1 LKVRATLTGVPVSI
15 AANCHVDLPNSRNHP
30 KEFQMI
36 RKAWMLTVF
45 LLVSLVTLRLTA
57 QEQYGPPASGNT
69 SAILFAPATL
79 NLVAGLNGAGYG
91 GDGGPANSATTM
103 LNSPIGIAYDSNGN
117 LFIADSGNHVVR
129 RIDHGTGDISTFAG
143 QQASPGFSI
152 GGGVATSAQMQAPSG
167 LVVDSNNNVYVAD
180 RFNAVVFKIT
190 PAGVISIFA
199 GSGTTGYGGDGG
211 SATAP
216 AAEFNNPWALGID
229 SSNNIYIADTANNL
243 IRKVTQAG
251 NLSTFAGD
259 NADVSGCN
267 ASEYSTGA
275 PPYTALQAHLCF
287 PQGIAFDTAGNAYIT
302 DTKNDVI
309 YKVDNS
315 GNLTLF
321 AGTFRTSGFSGD
333 NGPATSAWFNE
344 PAGLYADPAGRV
356 YISDFFNGRIRVVDT
371 LGNINTVF
379 GDGFGSLNSSSI
391 GEPDTEA
398 VSVTFGPANGIY
410 DFVLDQEGRIIAT
423 DSSSPAVTSAG
434 STGQYVFPETNVFNP
449 SVVKY
454 ITVENP
460 SGVALDFM
468 GTPSITG
475 PYSLATGG
483 SAGTCN
489 FSGTLPAG
497 ETCTIGVIF
506 TPIVDDAHNPGSLT
520 LTTNAN
526 SSPSTI
532 SLSGMSDG
540 TGTTLAN
547 LVGPGSSFTAPVGQT
562 SAPEQATL
570 TNDGQEPITI
580 SSTSFGGANPTVF
593 AVSSTTCPTSPATLA
608 SGASCVFNLTFTPTN
623 TTTASAA
630 FNVNIANYGQLG
642 VPIDGVGTAA
652 AAPVASLTPATVPFG
667 NVTSGTTSAAMQLKL
682 SNTGN
687 ATLNIT
693 GISIVGANPS
703 DFAVATGANACGA
716 SLALDATC
724 FIYVTFTPGSA
735 SSFTATLQ
743 VADNAAGSPQTSA
756 LSGSGTAAQIG
767 QLQFT
772 PSLLSLFA
780 GNGQCRVS
788 NPVTAGAAIDAP
800 ICAAVATVTDSKGNE
815 YILDQDY
822 NSVFKVDTSGNLTV
836 YAGVPTI
843 GNGSYG
849 GDNGPAA
856 SALLASPID
865 IVVDSSDNLY
875 ISDYGNS
882 RIRKVNAVTGVIT
895 TFAGFGKLGFF
906 SPGTTATAVLGGPQG
921 MTFDPS
927 GNLYVSNGFG
937 MLVLKIDTSNN
948 VTLFAGQQVTSGG
961 SAGEGIAG
969 YTGDNGPAVNA
980 TLSDPN
986 GLASDQQ
993 GNIYIAD
1000 TNNWVVRKVD
1010 TSGTITTY
1018 AGNHTQGDSGDNGAA
1033 TSAEIN
1039 AYGVSTDLAGDLYI
1053 TGGIG
1058 CFGGNNC
1065 ANIVREVNTSGTI
1078 STYAGGGAGTFPG
1091 PATGV
1096 ALTTPYFARIDN
1108 NGDLIIPTGE
1118 TVESAGPQGVLQFG
1132 MEDVGFTSGPLTLTL
1147 TNTGDGTLA
1156 FAGVPG
1162 ASDAADAF
1170 CDGSCLITGD
1180 FAVLGGTCNFTN
1192 LTPGASCTLTVTF
1205 TPSQTGSRAG
1215 VLTLATFTSN
1225 GESTVMETVQL
1236 SGTGAA
1242 VAAPSATLTPS
1253 LAFPSTTAATTSSA
1267 LAATLSNTGNATL
1280 NITGITIAGTNPTDF
1295 ALTTGANACGAT
1307 LAASSSCSIYITFTP
1322 ATATSFS
1329 ATLQVADNASGSP
1342 QTSALTGTGTAVVA
1356 PVATLS
1362 PNPVAF
1368 GGQVYNTTS
1377 PAQAVTLSNTGNAT
1391 LTGIVATLTGTN
1403 PGDFAILNNGTNA
1416 CGSTLAAGSSCSI
1429 WIAFTPVD
1437 AGNLQAT
1444 LSVADNAS
1452 PSPQTVSLTGTYD
1465 YFYSNVGTALAAQP
1479 VSVYIATAGTASTI
1493 NVLTQGAANLDF
1505 TMAPGGSCATGTAY
1519 TLGEICTVNVIFNP
1533 QYAGTR
1539 LGAIVLEDASSN
1551 VLGTALLPG
1560 TGSGPQV
1567 VFNPGKM
1574 QTGILAP
1581 VNTYGASGV
1590 AVDAGGNVYFTTSN
1604 SNGVYKTPWNGT
1616 SYGTPV
1622 ALGSGWSGPVGV
1634 AVDGAGDVFV
1644 GDYGNER
1651 LVEIPWIGTAYGTQ
1665 VVVPTTGITVQPK
1678 QVAVDG
1684 FGNVYF
1690 ANYVGST
1697 VVEVPRTATG
1707 FGSPVTLSFSG
1718 LNSPNGVAVDSSG
1731 NVYVADTFNDQV
1743 LKLPLTPTGF
1753 GTQVTVATGLPR
1765 PVGVA
1770 VDAAGDIYA
1779 ATQEIGFTSNPLN
1792 WSVLEMTLQEGS
1804 YGSPLSLFT
1813 GLGAPQDVAIDGIGN
1828 LYEADFSEDQVNK
1841 LDRADSPSLSFAST
1855 NVGSTSSDSPQTVT
1869 VLNIGN
1875 GDLTI
1880 QSASYPTNFVENSSD
1895 TTLCNADDGIGGGAS
1910 CDVSVSFIPT
1920 GSGSLAGAV
1929 VLTDN
1934 NLNNNG
1940 ATQMIQVS
1948 GTGVG
1953 VAAPVA
1959 TLTPAT
1965 VPFGSVTT
1973 GTTSAPMLVKLS
1985 NTGNAPMNITGIS
1998 IVGADASDFNLVM
2011 GGDACGSTLAAGANC
2026 YIVVTFTPGSAATFT
2041 ATLQV
2046 TDNSSGSPQTSTL
2059 TGTGTAPPAPAV
2071 TLAPNPVVF
2080 ASQTIGTTS
2089 AATTVTLT
2097 NSGNATLTI
2106 TGITITGT
2114 NPTDF
2119 ATTTGSNPCGSTLA
2133 AGASCNIYVTFTPAS
2148 AASFSATLSLADNAT
2163 GSPQTVALSG
2173 SGINPADFTVSATPG
2188 SQSVAPGGSTTFSVT
2203 VTSVGGTFTNPVAL
2217 TVSGLPA
2224 GATGNFSP
2232 SSVTPGSEG
2241 GASTLTV
2248 QTSTTTPQTARNSA
2262 WPLAAPVLAAVG
2274 LFFVPGRRRRRWI
2287 TLAMLLLA
2295 SLGTLT
2301 ALSGCSG
2308 GFRFIQ
2314 PLQAYTLTITGT
2326 SGNDTHSTTV
2336 QLTVE

>member
-1 LKVRATLTGVPVSI
+1 
-15 AANCHVDLPNSRNHP
+15 
-30 KEFQMI
+30 MI
-36 RKAWMLTVF
+36 RKAWMFTAL
-45 LLVSLVTLRLTA
+45 LLVSLATLRLTA
-57 QEQYGPPASGNT
+57 QEQFGPPASGDT

-103 LNSPIGIAYDSNGN
+103 LSSPIGIAYDSNGN

-143 QQASPGFSI
+143 QEANPGFSI
-152 GGGVATSAQMQAPSG
+152 GGGVATSAQMQSPSG

-180 RFNAVVFKIT
+180 RFNFVVFKIT

-199 GSGTTGYGGDGG
+199 GSGTSGYGGDGG

-216 AAEFNNPWALGID
+216 GAEFNNPWALGID
-229 SSNNIYIADTANNL
+229 SGNNIYVADSGNNL

-259 NADVSGCN
+259 VADVSGCSAN
-267 ASEYSTGA
+267 EYSTGA

-287 PQGIAFDTAGNAYIT
+287 PQGVAFDSLGNAYIT

-321 AGTFRTSGFSGD
+321 AGTFRTPGFAGD
-333 NGPATSAWFNE
+333 AGPATSAWFDL

-356 YISDFFNGRIRVVDT
+356 YISDFFNNLIRVVDT

-379 GDGFGSLNSSSI
+379 GDGFGSLNATSI
-391 GEPDTEA
+391 GGPDTEA
-398 VSVTFGPANGIY
+398 NFVSSGPANGIY
-410 DFVLDQEGRIIAT
+410 DFVLNQEGNIIAT
-423 DSSSPAVTSAG
+423 DSSSNAVTSAG
-434 STGQYVFPETNVFNP
+434 TTGQYIFPETNVFDP
-449 SVVKY
+449 SNAKY

-460 SGVALDFM
+460 SGVPLDFM

-506 TPIVDDAHNPGSLT
+506 TPIVDDAHNPGSLM

-547 LVGPGSSFTAPVGQT
+547 LVGPGPSFTAPVGQT
-562 SAPEQATL
+562 SASQQATL

-580 SSTSFGGANPTVF
+580 TSAAFGGGNPTEF
-593 AVSSTTCPTSPATLA
+593 AVSGTTCPTSPATLA
-608 SGASCVFNLTFTPTN
+608 SGASCVYNLTFTPTN
-623 TTTASAA
+623 TTTASAS
-630 FNVNIANYGQLG
+630 FNVTIANYGTIG
-642 VPIDGVGTAA
+642 ISIDGVGTAA
-652 AAPVASLTPATVPFG
+652 AAPIASLTPATAPFG
-667 NVTSGTTSAAMQLKL
+667 NVTSGTTSVAMQLKL

-693 GISIVGANPS
+693 GISIVGADLS
-703 DFAVATGANACGA
+703 DFAISTGSNACGS
-716 SLALDATC
+716 SLALDASC
-724 FIYVTFTPGSA
+724 YIYVTFTPESA
-735 SSFTATLQ
+735 SGFTATLQ

-756 LSGSGTAAQIG
+756 LSGTGTAAEIG

-780 GNGQCRVS
+780 GSGQCSRNQVITG
-788 NPVTAGAAIDAP
+788 PAIDAT
-800 ICAAVATVTDSKGNE
+800 ICAAVATLTDSKGNE
-815 YILDQDY
+815 YILDQEF
-822 NSVFKVDTSGNLTV
+822 NSVYKVDTSGNIGV
-836 YAGVPTI
+836 YAGAPTV

-856 SALLASPID
+856 SALLSSPVD

-882 RIRKVNAVTGVIT
+882 RIREVNATTGVIT

-906 SPGTTATAVLGGPQG
+906 SPGTTSTAVLGGPQG

-937 MLVLKIDTSNN
+937 MLVLKIDTSLN

-961 SAGEGIAG
+961 NAGEGIAG
-969 YTGDNGPAVNA
+969 YTGDNGLAVNA

-1010 TSGTITTY
+1010 TSGKITTY
-1018 AGNHTQGDSGDNGAA
+1018 AGNHTQGDSGDNGPA

-1039 AYGVSTDLAGDLYI
+1039 AYGVSTDLAGDVYV
-1053 TGGIG
+1053 TGGIN
-1058 CFGGNNC
+1058 CFGGSNC
-1065 ANIVREVNTSGTI
+1065 ANIVREVNTSGNI
-1078 STYAGGGAGTFPG
+1078 STYAGGGTGTVPG

-1108 NGDLIIPTGE
+1108 NGDLIIPTGT
-1118 TVESAGPQGVLQFG
+1118 TVLSAGPQGILQFG
-1132 MEDVGFTSGPLTLTL
+1132 TENVGVTSSPLTLTL

-1162 ASDAADAF
+1162 TSDAADSF
-1170 CDGSCLITGD
+1170 CDGACLITGD

-1192 LTPGASCTLTVTF
+1192 LEPGASCTLTITF
-1205 TPSQTGSRAG
+1205 TPTQASSRTG
-1215 VLTLATFTSN
+1215 VLTVATFTAN

-1236 SGTGAA
+1236 SGTG
-1242 VAAPSATLTPS
+1242 VANTAPTATLTPS
-1253 LAFPSTTAATTSSA
+1253 VAFPSTTATTTSSA
-1267 LAATLSNTGNATL
+1267 QAATLSNTGNATL

-1295 ALTTGANACGAT
+1295 ALTTGANACGTT
-1307 LAASSSCSIYITFTP
+1307 LPAGSACSIYVTFTP

-1329 ATLQVADNASGSP
+1329 ATLQVADNAAGSP
-1342 QTSALTGTGTAVVA
+1342 QTSALTGTGTVVST
-1356 PVATLS
+1356 PVAALS
-1362 PNPVAF
+1362 PNPLAF
-1368 GGQVYNTTS
+1368 GGEVYNTTS
-1377 PAQAVTLSNTGNAT
+1377 PPQAVTLSNTGNAA
-1391 LTGIVATLTGTN
+1391 LTGIVPTLTGAN
-1403 PGDFAILNNGTNA
+1403 LRDFAIVSTGTNA
-1416 CGSTLAAGSSCSI
+1416 CGSSLAAGSSCNI
-1429 WIAFTPVD
+1429 WVTFTPVD

-1479 VSVYIATAGTASTI
+1479 VSVYITTEGTSSTI
-1493 NVLTQGAANLDF
+1493 GAVNVLTQGAANLDF
-1505 TMAPGGSCATGTAY
+1505 TMASGGSCATGTAY
-1519 TLGEICTVNVIFNP
+1519 TVGEICTVNVIFKP
-1533 QYAGTR
+1533 EAPGAR
-1539 LGAIVLEDASSN
+1539 LGSVLLTDGGGN
-1551 VLGTALLPG
+1551 VLGTTYLPG
-1560 TGSGPQV
+1560 TGAAAEIVYGTGVQSTLPAYSDGNYNGP
-1567 VFNPGKM
+1567 
-1574 QTGILAP
+1574 
-1581 VNTYGASGV
+1581 SGV
-1590 AVDAGGNVYFTTSN
+1590 TVDAG
-1604 SNGVYKTPWNGT
+1604 
-1616 SYGTPV
+1616 
-1622 ALGSGWSGPVGV
+1622 L
-1634 AVDGAGDVFV
+1634 
-1644 GDYGNER
+1644 
-1651 LVEIPWIGTAYGTQ
+1651 
-1665 VVVPTTGITVQPK
+1665 
-1678 QVAVDG
+1678 
-1684 FGNVYF
+1684 
-1690 ANYVGST
+1690 
-1697 VVEVPRTATG
+1697 
-1707 FGSPVTLSFSG
+1707 
-1718 LNSPNGVAVDSSG
+1718 
-1731 NVYVADTFNDQV
+1731 NVYVADTQNSRIIKTPWTGTAYGTPVQVPAGTLNQPSAIAVDGNGNLFIADTKDVQIVEVPWNGSSYGSPVILDNKGLDAPDGIAVDGNGNLFFSDGIDQTV
-1743 LKLPLTPTGF
+1743 TELPWMGNGYGAPTILTAATGLHTPTGLAVDASDNLYIADSADNQVVELPWTKSGF
-1753 GTQVTVATGLPR
+1753 GAEIVLPTTNLNF
-1765 PVGVA
+1765 PEAVA
-1770 VDAAGDIYA
+1770 VDANGDVYIANSNAGNVVELTLTFGSFN
-1779 ATQEIGFTSNPLN
+1779 TQFTLDFSGLGTSNG
-1792 WSVLEMTLQEGS
+1792 MTLDSNGNIYVADATKNDVVQLNVS
-1804 YGSPLSLFT
+1804 SP
-1813 GLGAPQDVAIDGIGN
+1813 
-1828 LYEADFSEDQVNK
+1828 
-1841 LDRADSPSLSFAST
+1841 PSLSFAST
-1855 NVGSTSSDSPQTVT
+1855 SVGSTSTDSPQTVT
-1869 VLNIGN
+1869 VWNIGN

-1880 QSASYPTNFVENSSD
+1880 QSANYPTNFVENSSD
-1895 TTLCNADDGIGGGAS
+1895 TNLCNSDDGIGGGAS
-1910 CDVSVSFIPT
+1910 CDISVSFTPT
-1920 GSGSLAGAV
+1920 TPGNLSGAV

-1934 NLNNNG
+1934 NLNSSG
-1940 ATQMIQVS
+1940 ATQSIQVS

-1959 TLTPAT
+1959 SITPAT
-1965 VPFGSVTT
+1965 LPFGSVTV
-1973 GTTSAPMLVKLS
+1973 GTTSGSEAVKVS
-1985 NTGNAPMNITGIS
+1985 NTGNAPLNITSIS
-1998 IVGADASDFNLVM
+1998 IVGTDASDFALAT
-2011 GGDACGSTLAAGANC
+2011 GTDACGSTLAAGANC
-2026 YIVVTFTPGSAATFT
+2026 YIDVTFTPGSAGSFT

-2046 TDNSSGSPQTSTL
+2046 TDNAAGSPQTAAL

-2089 AATTVTLT
+2089 ATTTVTLT

-2106 TGITITGT
+2106 TGISITGT

-2119 ATTTGSNPCGSTLA
+2119 ATTTGNNPCGSTLA
-2133 AGASCNIYVTFTPAS
+2133 AGASCSIYVTFTPAS
-2148 AASFSATLSLADNAT
+2148 GVSFSATLSVADNAA

-2173 SGINPADFTVSATPG
+2173 SGINPADFTVSATPA
-2188 SQSVAPGGSTTFSVT
+2188 SQSVLPGASTTFAVT
-2203 VTSVGGTFTNPVAL
+2203 VDSVGGTFTNPVAL
-2217 TVSGLPA
+2217 TLSGLPA
-2224 GATGNFSP
+2224 GATGSFSP
-2232 SSVTPGSEG
+2232 SSVTPGSAG
-2241 GASTLTV
+2241 AASTLTV
-2248 QTSTTTPQTARNSA
+2248 QTSESTQQTARNSA

-2274 LFFVPGRRRRRWI
+2274 LFFVPGKRRRRWI
-2287 TLAMLLLA
+2287 ALGLLLLA

-2314 PLQAYTLTITGT
+2314 PAQSYTLTITGT
-2326 SGNDTHSTTV
+2326 SGDDAHSTTV
-2336 QLTVE
+2336 QLTVQ